1 MHAHAAQSRET
12 IQLMT
17 LRVTRMDTQR
27 NAAFIACIG
36 EVARHVHQG
45 QSHQQYDG

>member
-17 LRVTRMDTQR
+17 LRVTRRYTQR

-36 EVARHVHQG
+36 EAARNVDQG
-45 QSHQQYDG
+45 QRHQQYDG